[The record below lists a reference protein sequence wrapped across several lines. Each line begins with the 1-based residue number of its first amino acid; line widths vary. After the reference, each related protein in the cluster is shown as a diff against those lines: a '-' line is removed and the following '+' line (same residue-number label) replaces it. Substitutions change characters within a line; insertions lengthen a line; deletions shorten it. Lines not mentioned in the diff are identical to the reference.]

1 MGATGGCGCSPLFTD
16 PSGFEF
22 GVMAFEG
29 RLIREGRAALR
40 LAGRQGW
47 GRVVPVLTCFM
58 IRLSRSRDPEALMV
72 GWRSVA
78 RRAGLE
84 LLTLSEAGGEP
95 IFVLSGGGVG
105 REVYL
110 SAGVHGDEPAAVWG
124 LLEWASTHDWRGRD
138 LGFVIFPC
146 LNPWGLRRN
155 MRLDYRGRD
164 LNRRFQVLRDPLVA
178 AWRRMVRRR
187 VPSVAICLHED
198 YDAEGCYVYERSAG
212 VRVFSRAALQAADA
226 FIPVDRRRLIEGRA
240 ARDGVVRRREDGS
253 DVVGRPEALALWDFG
268 CPLALTFETPSEREF
283 GLRVGAHSAFVG
295 EALKAL

>member
-1 MGATGGCGCSPLFTD
+1 VSSVVLFNTDGAGLRFAGG
-16 PSGFEF
+16 
-22 GVMAFEG
+22 
-29 RLIREGRAALR
+29 R
-40 LAGRQGW
+40 GW
-47 GRVVPVLTCFM
+47 GRVVPVPAWFM
-58 IRLSRSRDPEALMV
+58 IRLSRSRDPEALMG

-78 RRAGLE
+78 RRAGLR
-84 LLTLSEAGGEP
+84 LLTLGEAGGEP
-95 IFVLSGGGVG
+95 VFALSGGRGG

-124 LLEWASTHDWRGRD
+124 LLEWASMHDWRGRG
-138 LGFVIFPC
+138 LRFLIFPC

-155 MRLDYRGRD
+155 VRLDFRGRD
-164 LNRRFQVLRDPLVA
+164 LNRRFQVLRDPLVG
-178 AWRRMVRRR
+178 AWRRMVLGR
-187 VPSVAICLHED
+187 VPSVALCLHED

-212 VRVFSRAALQAADA
+212 GRVFSRAALQAAGA

-240 ARDGVVRRREDGS
+240 ARDGLVRRREDGS